1 MKILFF
7 GDSITDC
14 GRDRNNPTVGN
25 GRFGSGYVMQAAGR
39 LFEKDP
45 EKYEVIN
52 TGISGNRIVDLYA
65 RAKVDLWNYEPDVIS
80 ILIGI
85 NDIWHELSYNN
96 GVELDRFERIYDML
110 LEDTKKV
117 LPNARIVLCEPFV
130 LEGGSTCAI
139 EEMPDRYE
147 RFKQIYG
154 YAKEIKKLA
163 DEYGLYFLPLQE
175 KFSEGESRIGSK
187 FYAPDGVH
195 PNVGGSA
202 LIASEWVKLF
212 RESIEK

>member
-117 LPNARIVLCEPFV
+117 LPRVKIILCEPFV
-130 LEGGSTCAI
+130 LEGSATADKIDKFFEVKEYASTVK
-139 EEMPDRYE
+139 R
-147 RFKQIYG
+147 
-154 YAKEIKKLA
+154 LA
-163 DEYGLYFLPLQE
+163 EKHGCYFLPLQDMFNELGE
-175 KFSEGESRIGSK
+175 KYGNELMLR
-187 FYAPDGVH
+187 DGVH
-195 PNVGGSA
+195 PSVHGSVYLA
-202 LIASEWVKLF
+202 KAWLDTFSEV
-212 RESIEK
+212 EKDING